1 MSQTSQAAIPPDA
14 TIERSLE
21 VSHELSETGEL
32 ILYDQEKSEVVMF
45 NAMGACI
52 WELIDGRRTARDVV
66 DFIVEARGAE
76 NERPIIERDVLAFLR
91 DLAGRRSI
99 RLRE

>member
-1 MSQTSQAAIPPDA
+1 MSETAAIPPDA
-14 TIERSLE
+14 AIERALE

-32 ILYDQEKSEVVMF
+32 ILFDQEKSEVVMF

-52 WELIDGRRTARDVV
+52 WELIDGRRTARELV

-76 NERPIIERDVLAFLR
+76 KERPVIERDVFAFLR
-91 DLAGRRSI
+91 ELVGRRSI
-99 RLRE
+99 RLRV